1 MYQSIIKPICDFL
14 FSLIAMIL
22 LLPVF
27 VILGLLLL
35 IANKGNPFFVQSR
48 PGKNGKVFKI
58 IKFRTMDNNK
68 DKNGILLPDTERLT
82 TIGRFIRK
90 TSLDEIPQLFNV
102 LKGDMSIIGPRP
114 LLTSYYHLYNS
125 HQLKRHNVKPGITG
139 LAQVNGRNAISWE
152 EKFNYDVIYV
162 EKISFILDVKIF
174 FKTIIKVIK
183 KDGINSENSA
193 TIEPFE
199 GY

>member
-1 MYQSIIKPICDFL
+1 MYESIIKPICDFL

-35 IANKGNPFFVQSR
+35 IVNKGNPFFVQSR

-58 IKFRTMDNNK
+58 IKFRTMNNSK
-68 DKNGILLPDTERLT
+68 DKNGILLTDAERLT

-152 EKFNYDVIYV
+152 EKFNYDVMYV
-162 EKISFILDVKIF
+162 EKISFILDIKIF